1 MTWNGIY
8 VVTDPTWGDN
18 GKGKIVDLLADRA
31 EMSIR
36 YNGGPNAGHTVRN
49 EHGEFKFH
57 LMPSAIFNPQAVCV
71 LADAVVIDP
80 KTLAEEIIAIRE
92 AGIEITAKN
101 LMISRAAHM
110 IMPWHRDRD
119 NLRETVRGEG
129 KIGTTGRGIGP
140 TYADR
145 TERVGLQM
153 KDLIAAD
160 FEKRLETEM
169 AWQEKLVALM
179 RNDDFTY
186 DRKAVM
192 KELMEARE
200 ILAPLIADVMPAI
213 EEYYSG
219 GKRILGEAGQGT
231 LLDLDRGTY
240 PYVTS
245 SHPGIVGFSLTTGIP
260 PRSVDKV
267 IAVTK
272 AYTTRVGEGPLPAEL
287 LDADGEKIREVGHEY
302 GTTTGRPR
310 RCGWL
315 DIPALRYGVQV
326 AGADELALT
335 KIDVFDDFSE
345 VKICVAYEING
356 KRYDKIPSVD
366 IDFLK
371 GAKPILETM
380 PGWKSPTSAIRA
392 LKDMPKEAQAYINK
406 VEELVGKDIS
416 IVSVGPAREE
426 TMYK

>member
-1 MTWNGIY
+1 MQWNGIY

-57 LMPSAIFNPQAVCV
+57 LMPSAIFNSQALCV

-92 AGIEITAKN
+92 AGVSITAKN

-153 KDLIAAD
+153 KDLIAKD
-160 FEKRLETEM
+160 FEMRLEREM

-179 RNDDFTY
+179 RNDTFTY
-186 DRKAVM
+186 DRAAVM
-192 KELMEARE
+192 DELMAAHEV
-200 ILAPLIADVMPAI
+200 LAPLIADVMPAI
-213 EEYYSG
+213 ADYYSS
-219 GKRILGEAGQGT
+219 GKRILGEAGQGA
-231 LLDLDRGTY
+231 LLDADRGTY
-240 PYVTS
+240 PFVTS
-245 SHPGIVGFSLTTGIP
+245 SHPGVVGFSLTTGIP
-260 PRSVDKV
+260 AKNIDKV
-267 IAVTK
+267 IGVTK
-272 AYTTRVGEGPLPAEL
+272 AYTTRVGEGPLPTEL
-287 LDADGEKIREVGHEY
+287 LDEDGERIRSVGHEF

-315 DIPALRYGVQV
+315 DVPALQYGAQV
-326 AGADELALT
+326 AGVDELALT
-335 KIDVFDDFSE
+335 KIDIYDDFDE
-345 VKICVAYEING
+345 IKICVAYDIDG
-356 KRYDKIPSVD
+356 KKYENIPSVD

-371 GAKPILETM
+371 NAKPVYEM
-380 PGWKSPTSAIRA
+380 VKGWKSKTSDIREY
-392 LKDMPKEAQAYINK
+392 KEMPKEAQEYISK
-406 VEELVGKDIS
+406 IEKHVKKHIS

-426 TMYK
+426 TMYR

>member
-49 EHGEFKFH
+49 QYGEFKFH
-57 LMPSAIFNPQAVCV
+57 LMPSAIFNPKALCI

-80 KTLAEEIIAIRE
+80 KTLAEEILSIRK
-92 AGIEITAKN
+92 AGVKISAKN

-153 KDLIAAD
+153 KDLVATD
-160 FEKRLETEM
+160 FKKRLENEM

-179 RNDDFTY
+179 KGKKFIY

-192 KELMEARE
+192 QELSEARE
-200 ILAPLIADVMPAI
+200 VLAPLIADVMPKI
-213 EEYYSG
+213 DEYFQK
-219 GKRILGEAGQGT
+219 GKRILGEAGQGA

-260 PRSVDKV
+260 PKAVKKV
-267 IAVTK
+267 VAVTK
-272 AYTTRVGEGPLPAEL
+272 AYTTRVGEGPLPTEL
-287 LDADGEKIREVGHEY
+287 LNKDGEKIREVGHEY

-315 DIPALRYGVQV
+315 DVPALRYGVQV

-335 KIDVFDDFSE
+335 KIDVYDGFAK
-345 VKICVAYEING
+345 VKICVGYEING
-356 KRYDKIPSVD
+356 KRYTTIPSVD

-371 GAKPILETM
+371 NAKAIFEEM
-380 PGWKSPTSAIRA
+380 PGWQSPTSHIRDI
-392 LKDMPKEAQAYINK
+392 KKMPKEAQAYIK
-406 VEELVGKDIS
+406 KIEKLVGKPIS

-426 TMYK
+426 TMYC

>member
-18 GKGKIVDLLADRA
+18 GKGKIVDLLSDRA

-57 LMPSAIFNPQAVCV
+57 LMPSAIFNPKALCI

-92 AGIEITAKN
+92 AGVNISAKN

-153 KDLIAAD
+153 KDLLAAD
-160 FEKRLETEM
+160 FEQRLEREM

-179 RNDDFTY
+179 RDDDFTY
-186 DRKAVM
+186 DRKEVRE
-192 KELMEARE
+192 ELMTARE
-200 ILAPLIADVMPAI
+200 TLAPLIADVMPAI
-213 EEYYSG
+213 ADYYHG

-260 PRSVDKV
+260 PKAVDTV

-287 LDADGEKIREVGHEY
+287 LDKDGEKIREVGHEY

-315 DIPALRYGVQV
+315 DVPALRYGAQV
-326 AGADELALT
+326 AGADALALT
-335 KIDVFDDFSE
+335 KSDVFDDFSE
-345 VKICVAYEING
+345 IKICVAYDING
-356 KRYDKIPSVD
+356 RRFEQIPSVD
-366 IDFLK
+366 IDFLN
-371 GAKPILETM
+371 GAKPVFETM
-380 PGWKSPTSAIRA
+380 KGWKSPTSDIRNF
-392 LKDMPKEAQAYINK
+392 KDLPKEAQDFVMK
-406 VEELVGKDIS
+406 VEKLTEKPIS

-426 TMYK
+426 TMYR